1 MISILILTR
10 NEQDNITACIDS
22 VSWSDDIHVF
32 DSYSTDQT
40 VEIAKARGAKV
51 TQRHF
56 DNWASHQNWALA
68 NLPFTHPWVF
78 YIDADER
85 MTPGLRGSILTAV
98 ELLAG
103 HAVAP
108 VSFRVRRRDFFMGR
122 WLKHVQATSYYQRLF
137 RPECM
142 RYERLVNPV
151 SIANGPVGQVEG
163 YLDHFPFT
171 KGVSH
176 WVERHNHYS
185 TFEAQQII
193 QNRKEGRRFSVSAA
207 FFGKDFHERRYHQ
220 KELLYRLPLR
230 PVVKFLLLYFAR
242 LGFLD
247 GRPGFTYCVLQ
258 SIYEYLIVLKTR
270 EILRGGP
277 DVGTVEPGA

>member
-1 MISILILTR
+1 M
-10 NEQDNITACIDS
+10 NEQANLPACIDS
-22 VSWSDDIHVF
+22 VSWSDDIHVL
-32 DSYSTDQT
+32 DSYSTDRT
-40 VEIAKARGAKV
+40 VDIARERGARV
-51 TQRHF
+51 TQRRF
-56 DNWASHQNWALA
+56 DNWAAHQNWAME
-68 NLPFTHPWVF
+68 NLPFAHPWVF

-85 MTPGLRGSILTAV
+85 MTVALRDSIRNAIQNVTPLEA
-98 ELLAG
+98 
-103 HAVAP
+103 AP

-137 RPECM
+137 RPDRM

-151 SIANGPVGQVEG
+151 SIPNGPIGQVSG

-193 QNRKEGRRFSVSAA
+193 QNRKEGRRFSPSAA
-207 FFGKDFHERRYHQ
+207 FFAKDFHERRYHQ
-220 KELLYRLPLR
+220 KELLYRVPLR

-247 GRPGFTYCVLQ
+247 GTPGLTYCILQ

-270 EILRGGP
+270 EILRGGA
-277 DVGTVEPGA
+277 DVGRFDPST